1 MSSHSHDILHYHS
14 GFVCHSDNS
23 MSTLQRINIIDC
35 RELVAVIILH
45 NALQEISQS
54 GWVIVGLVKVFFILD

>member
-1 MSSHSHDILHYHS
+1 
-14 GFVCHSDNS
+14 